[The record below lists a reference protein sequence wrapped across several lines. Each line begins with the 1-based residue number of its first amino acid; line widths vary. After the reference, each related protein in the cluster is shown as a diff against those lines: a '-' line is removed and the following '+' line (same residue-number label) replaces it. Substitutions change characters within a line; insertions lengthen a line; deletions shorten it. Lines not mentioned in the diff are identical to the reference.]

1 MIDLFNRYYIKKKMD
16 VLADR
21 VIALLKQANFD
32 ELERLTM
39 LQTISDLRAAYCS
52 TCNKILCRT
61 GVSVLDAKVDGMDEF
76 KNKKYVCMLC
86 TKR

>member
-1 MIDLFNRYYIKKKMD
+1 ME

-21 VIALLKQANFD
+21 VTALLKDLKLGDRDHN
-32 ELERLTM
+32 TM
-39 LQTISDLRAAYCS
+39 LEAISDLRAAYCS

-61 GVSVLDAKVDGMDEF
+61 GVSVLDAKVDGQDEF

-86 TKR
+86 AKR

>member
-1 MIDLFNRYYIKKKMD
+1 MD

-21 VIALLKQANFD
+21 VATLLK
-32 ELERLTM
+32 ELKLGDRDNNTM
-39 LQTISDLRAAYCS
+39 LQAISDLRAAYCS

-61 GVSVLDAKVDGMDEF
+61 GVSVLDAKVDGQDEF
-76 KNKKYVCMLC
+76 KNKKYICMLC

>member
-1 MIDLFNRYYIKKKMD
+1 ME

-21 VIALLKQANFD
+21 VSALLKSLKLSDMDSN
-32 ELERLTM
+32 TM
-39 LQTISDLRAAYCS
+39 LQAISDLRAAYCS

-61 GVSVLDAKVDGMDEF
+61 GISVLDAKVDGVDEF

>member
-1 MIDLFNRYYIKKKMD
+1 ME

-21 VIALLKQANFD
+21 VTTLLNKLNLD
-32 ELERLTM
+32 ELGHLTM

-61 GVSVLDAKVDGMDEF
+61 GISVLDAKVDGQDEF

-86 TKR
+86 VKK

>member
-1 MIDLFNRYYIKKKMD
+1 MD

-21 VIALLKQANFD
+21 VTILLKKLPFD
-32 ELERLTM
+32 ELGRLTM

-61 GVSVLDAKVDGMDEF
+61 GTSVLDAKVDGADEF
-76 KNKKYVCMLC
+76 KNKKYACMLC
-86 TKR
+86 LKK